1 MFVELIFLLS
11 PLCAWTTQYLYPQSH
26 LTCPEIVFESFEG
39 FSEGVCQTEERAR
52 DFQEQ
57 RPDTLWQ
64 EKNQI
69 CWRLARSGRRN
80 RPADRKDPSFAIQR
94 MEEFTHF
101 HHFIP
106 GLLEAWIKA
115 PTAGAEKNA
124 TSKRHIR
131 GGTDKGLWM
140 RSETSQRF
148 LVWGTKQPKM
158 TISVFLGTWFLP
170 PPHLCSLY
178 FFFPL

>member
-1 MFVELIFLLS
+1 LRVLKALVREYAKQKKGLGIS
-11 PLCAWTTQYLYPQSH
+11 RNKGQTHCGRKKIRSAGGW
-26 LTCPEIVFESFEG
+26 PEVA
-39 FSEGVCQTEERAR
+39 EE
-52 DFQEQ
+52 
-57 RPDTLWQ
+57 
-64 EKNQI
+64 
-69 CWRLARSGRRN
+69 N